1 MLKDIKKFGST
12 ILGYSKFIIIVVG
25 FLILLAL
32 ISKLGLEIVGA
43 VVGVLKKYWY
53 ITILLAVI
61 IIYFTTKSNDEK

>member
-1 MLKDIKKFGST
+1 MLRDIKKFGST

-61 IIYFTTKSNDEK
+61 IIYFTTKSNDKK